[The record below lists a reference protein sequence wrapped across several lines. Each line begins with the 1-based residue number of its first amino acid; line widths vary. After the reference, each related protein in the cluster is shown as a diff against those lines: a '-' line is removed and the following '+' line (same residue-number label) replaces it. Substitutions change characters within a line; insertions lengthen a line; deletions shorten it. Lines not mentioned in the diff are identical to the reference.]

1 MKKMLSI
8 AYLCSFSLILATLFS
23 STLCFYVNKNQ
34 SESEFLKFLIKIRK
48 ISQFFSSNIVS
59 TNKQMINNFRIYNE
73 HNLNSDVLPQNFTI
87 DYEIDKKIYNKKF
100 SRIEKEESD
109 SVGSRNKIF
118 SMTENGIRSVDI
130 DHEKVMLLDTL
141 IFLTKIIQKF

>member
-1 MKKMLSI
+1 L
-8 AYLCSFSLILATLFS
+8 
-23 STLCFYVNKNQ
+23 
-34 SESEFLKFLIKIRK
+34 
-48 ISQFFSSNIVS
+48 
-59 TNKQMINNFRIYNE
+59 
-73 HNLNSDVLPQNFTI
+73 LPQNFTI

>member
-1 MKKMLSI
+1 
-8 AYLCSFSLILATLFS
+8 
-23 STLCFYVNKNQ
+23 VNKNQ
-34 SESEFLKFLIKIRK
+34 SESKFLKFLIKIRK
-48 ISQFFSSNIVS
+48 KLITIFSSNIVS
-59 TNKQMINNFRIYNE
+59 TNKQIINNFRIYNE
-73 HNLNSDVLPQNFTI
+73 HNFNNDLLPQNFTI

>member
-1 MKKMLSI
+1 
-8 AYLCSFSLILATLFS
+8 
-23 STLCFYVNKNQ
+23 VNKNQ

-73 HNLNSDVLPQNFTI
+73 HNFNNDLLPQNFTI

>member
-1 MKKMLSI
+1 M
-8 AYLCSFSLILATLFS
+8 
-23 STLCFYVNKNQ
+23 
-34 SESEFLKFLIKIRK
+34 
-48 ISQFFSSNIVS
+48 
-59 TNKQMINNFRIYNE
+59 
-73 HNLNSDVLPQNFTI
+73 LPQNFTI